1 MARKEWTVELKKGTV
16 QLGILALLEEGRR
29 YGFEI
34 IEELRGRT
42 GGYLDLK
49 EGTLYPALHRL
60 EKQGL
65 LTAEWVLTEGG
76 APPRKYYSI
85 TPQGRKSLDEARR
98 EWATMVS
105 GLGGLVKAKEPG
117 PPPGGG
123 ETP

>member
-16 QLGILALLEEGRR
+16 QLGILALLAGGRR

-34 IEELRGRT
+34 IEQLRGSS

-65 LTAEWVLTEGG
+65 LTAEWVIEEGG

-85 TPQGRKSLDEARR
+85 TAQGRKSLEDARR
-98 EWATMVS
+98 EWKAMVE
-105 GLGGLVKAKEPG
+105 GLTGVLEDGGS
-117 PPPGGG
+117 GGG
-123 ETP
+123 GPKP

>member
-29 YGFEI
+29 YGFEV
-34 IEELRGRT
+34 IEQLRGRS

-65 LTAEWVLTEGG
+65 LKAEWVIEEGG

-85 TPQGRKSLDEARR
+85 TPAGRRSLEDARR
-98 EWATMVS
+98 EWKLMVD
-105 GLGGLVKAKEPG
+105 GLGGVLNTDAK
-117 PPPGGG
+117 GGANKK
-123 ETP
+123 

>member
-16 QLGILALLEEGRR
+16 QLGILALLEGGRR

-34 IEELRGRT
+34 IEQLRGRS

-65 LTAEWVLTEGG
+65 LTAEWVIDDGG
-76 APPRKYYSI
+76 TPPRKYYSI
-85 TPQGRKSLDEARR
+85 TAEGRKALEDARR
-98 EWATMVS
+98 EWKAMVE
-105 GLGGLVKAKEPG
+105 GLGGVLGDGKA
-117 PPPGGG
+117 GG
-123 ETP
+123 EPKA